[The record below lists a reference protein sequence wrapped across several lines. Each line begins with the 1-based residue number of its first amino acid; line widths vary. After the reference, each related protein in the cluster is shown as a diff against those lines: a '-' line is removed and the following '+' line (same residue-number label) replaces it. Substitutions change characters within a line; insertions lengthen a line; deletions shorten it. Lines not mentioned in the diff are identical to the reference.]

1 MQAKTLASCI
11 RQIARDRY
19 GNDHNI
25 RVMANIGID
34 RNFARIYTPMEAL
47 AEQNGNITYHCFGCR
62 GIIPIL
68 IIVRKTRCSSNDTNP
83 GNETATE

>member
-19 GNDHNI
+19 DNDHI
-25 RVMANIGID
+25 VWIMADIVTY
-34 RNFARIYTPMEAL
+34 RNFARVYTLVEVL

-68 IIVRKTRCSSNDTNP
+68 IIVWKTRCSSNDNNS
-83 GNETATE
+83 GNETVTE